1 MYIDIDYIQ
10 WDLNKSFV
18 MNIKF
23 SLLSLR
29 GGKDFYI
36 ILFQTQIQIS
46 EIVSL
51 LTLEFN
57 ILTSESILKEN

>member
-1 MYIDIDYIQ
+1 
-10 WDLNKSFV
+10 

-29 GGKDFYI
+29 RGKDFYI